1 MLKYRISDALECEW
15 FSVKTLMNFLTT
27 TKQSPKT
34 KHQLGTSF
42 WFWQTTTFLRTLR
55 LWSKSQNHK
64 TTKSKEI
71 IKLNQIH
78 VFLKQSLFTHTSLG
92 KLSLA
97 PAHICIEII
106 HFSKPLV
113 MNINAKWGECY
124 INATKPWAQ
133 CVLGRSQK
141 NGMKASTPMASK
153 CWAAM
158 VVRAWSMRANGRYY
172 IVTLKRW
179 MNLWEIG
186 ALQAW
191 PKVLID
197 ELAQNF
203 SKSEIG
209 ATLGDFR
216 PKTAVINKAF
226 MLSRWWEKVELHGVA
241 ACKTDNWQCQN
252 SHEKNNNQLIS
263 DHVDSDL
270 ATVQFC
276 MMWQGG
282 DLYDWHLK
290 KISSQFLNDPPK
302 LTAALIRVVHT
313 ANLQSVLR
321 CPPKSSCHGWWSTG
335 LG

>member
-34 KHQLGTSF
+34 KHQLGTSC

-133 CVLGRSQK
+133 CVLGRSQQ

-153 CWAAM
+153 CW
-158 VVRAWSMRANGRYY
+158 AWSMRANGRYY

-216 PKTAVINKAF
+216 PKTAVIKKHSCLVADGKKLNCMALLLARLTIDNALQGPALRAVPRQSWKKQK
-226 MLSRWWEKVELHGVA
+226 STDKWPRWFWSGNCAVLHDVTRGWLVWLTLEK
-241 ACKTDNWQCQN
+241 
-252 SHEKNNNQLIS
+252 
-263 DHVDSDL
+263 
-270 ATVQFC
+270 
-276 MMWQGG
+276 
-282 DLYDWHLK
+282 
-290 KISSQFLNDPPK
+290 
-302 LTAALIRVVHT
+302 
-313 ANLQSVLR
+313 
-321 CPPKSSCHGWWSTG
+321 KSAHSFWTTHPN
-335 LG
+335 